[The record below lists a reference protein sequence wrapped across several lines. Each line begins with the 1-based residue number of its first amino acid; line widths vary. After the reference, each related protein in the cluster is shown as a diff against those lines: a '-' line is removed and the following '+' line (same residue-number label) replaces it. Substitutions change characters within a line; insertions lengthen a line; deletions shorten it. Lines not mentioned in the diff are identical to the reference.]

1 MSSPERYT
9 QDEEYEEDDGHYTQ
23 DAQDENDDGLFTQ
36 DEEDVSVGNVLG
48 ELENEPPM
56 AHQPMNTP
64 DVSPVAE
71 SEPEAQPEAQ
81 PEEDPQPEITDFT
94 SFDTLKKVMKWYKQ
108 VSNPKRSYA
117 ERHPSSSEPIEVVLS
132 SKEKALS
139 KIITLLNTNMNFDIM
154 LLKEKVNFRMDTGV
168 DMGGVKR
175 EIYTHLANELSRFT
189 KLDISKDLELKPD
202 TPCDEAKLKIVNDFK
217 QLIEDI
223 NVREIIE
230 LKYKTDNEHP
240 IYVDVI
246 YPIIE
251 KHLNELFKKAG
262 VFIIKQSMTHLLEI
276 LHSSKTLGYTTNITM
291 KQLFAILHKKSI
303 DNSEYYDFTKNVLPD
318 LFKLICMAMFEM
330 TEEHTDYFLTLPNAK
345 KAVLWMYIN
354 ALDDANYVANF
365 KQQYV
370 ADSGKSFYFGRMGLP
385 ESIRP
390 AESDEDEDDMT
401 IFEQYEEYAEKYE
414 YNGLLD
420 IDELFDAIYDTNDFI
435 YLYYV
440 LNPETEIG
448 IEQIENFITNN
459 LKYDVFTTNYVP
471 HDYIPFQEATKTRI
485 TNMIRDYTTGL
496 SDALKEEY
504 RQIFP
509 TQDAFLKRLFFFWTG
524 SPIINQGKTYSIT
537 KRNSQF
543 IVSHTCFYWLE
554 LNEAVMT
561 EKTQDEFISMVVATI
576 SGEGGFN
583 MAGGRRRRFKR
594 TMKKKP
600 KKSSKR
606 FKKTLKK

>member
-23 DAQDENDDGLFTQ
+23 DAQDENDDGHFTQ
-36 DEEDVSVGNVLG
+36 DEEYEDDVSVGNVLG
-48 ELENEPPM
+48 ELEDEPPM

-64 DVSPVAE
+64 DVSPIAE
-71 SEPEAQPEAQ
+71 SEPEAQ

-117 ERHPSSSEPIEVVLS
+117 ERYPSSSEPMEVILS

-139 KIITLLNTNMNFDIM
+139 KIITLLNTNMDFENI
-154 LLKEKVNFRMDTGV
+154 LLKENVDFKMDTGV

-189 KLDISKDLELKPD
+189 KLDISKDLELNPD
-202 TPCDEAKLKIVNDFK
+202 TPCDEVKLKIVNDFK
-217 QLIEDI
+217 QLIKDI
-223 NVREIIE
+223 NVKKIIDLE
-230 LKYKTDNEHP
+230 YNTTNDHP
-240 IYVDVI
+240 IYVETI

-262 VFIIKQSMTHLLEI
+262 VFIIKDTITNLLEI

-303 DNSEYYDFTKNVLPD
+303 GDSEYYDFTKNVVSD

-330 TEEHTDYFLTLPNAK
+330 TEAHTDYFLTLPNSK
-345 KAVLWMYIN
+345 KAVLWMYIS
-354 ALDDANYVANF
+354 ALDDANYVETF

-385 ESIRP
+385 ETIRP
-390 AESDEDEDDMT
+390 AESDDDENDIT

-420 IDELFDAIYDTNDFI
+420 MDQLFDAVYDTTDFF

-440 LNPETEIG
+440 LNPETEINN
-448 IEQIENFITNN
+448 EQIENFITNN

-471 HDYIPFQEATKTRI
+471 YDYTPFQEATKIRI

-496 SDALKEEY
+496 TEEMKEELK
-504 RQIFP
+504 QTFP

-537 KRNSQF
+537 NRNSQF

-554 LNEAVMT
+554 LNETVI
-561 EKTQDEFISMVVATI
+561 EDKTQDEFISMVVASI

-583 MAGGRRRRFKR
+583 MAGGRRRRFKKTR
-594 TMKKKP
+594 RN
-600 KKSSKR
+600 KKSIKKGK